1 MLEVDDIKFRRCFF
15 GIFFIV
21 CLILSLFLSN
31 GCIAEDPNGV
41 HFIGEPTYRLLNT
54 IKRGNSV
61 IGKTY
66 EINITLKN
74 GGTKK
79 SDFLIVNLSDDSS
92 SLKQIIRLEPDE
104 KKNITFT
111 WSTINLINQKLLIKF
126 YPEDVETVR
135 TKFNTGSTSI
145 TIKTNE
151 NDELT
156 ATSTPGF
163 EAFILLILLFALIIY
178 RKIFFKN

>member
-1 MLEVDDIKFRRCFF
+1 MLEVDDIKYRRYLF
-15 GIFFIV
+15 GIFFIQFI
-21 CLILSLFLSN
+21 ILSILLSN

-41 HFIGEPTYRLLNT
+41 HFIGEPTYELINT

-66 EINITLKN
+66 EINVTLKN

-79 SDFLIVNLSDDSS
+79 SDFLIVNLSDDSG
-92 SLKQIIRLEPDE
+92 SLKQTIRLEPDE
-104 KKNITFT
+104 KKVITFT
-111 WSTINLINQKLLIKF
+111 WSTINLRDQNILIKF

-135 TKFNTGSTSI
+135 TKFNTGSIPI
-145 TIKTNE
+145 TIKLNE
-151 NDELT
+151 NDGLT

-163 EAFILLILLFALIIY
+163 EAFILLLLIFALVIY
-178 RKIFFKN
+178 RKAFLKN